1 MSSLLPPSSLRGRY
15 IDSEVQPGVR
25 YLLERHVG
33 EGGMGQAYLARRE
46 APEGAGPVVV
56 KVVRPTIGEGQIS
69 PELLAQKEAVA
80 LGRLNERVPPC
91 PFVVRFIDTGST
103 LIFGTKPTPWI
114 AIEYVHGG
122 VEGTTLED
130 RVTYSLHKTE
140 FAFDPVRAAHAIRCL
155 ASGLAAIHAV
165 GVIHRDLTPGN
176 VLCCGFGESEIFK
189 ISDFGLARPS
199 GLGRTFAG
207 LSVGTVGYAAPEQ
220 SGSAENTS
228 PATDVFAFACVI
240 YYVLTGAHYFDGQ
253 SPVSAYAAMQRNERA
268 SLLDAALLSP
278 ELRER
283 PEACRAIDAALARA
297 TERAA
302 DLRPRTAE
310 ELANAIVPWLG
321 EQPSGPRSSRRLMGT
336 LVGLSP
342 PSDLAGWSWIVR
354 QKPREDLIIQSAAWD
369 TDGHCFAFTPRG
381 PLFWNGQ
388 AWVGATGTLSELP
401 RGMAFA
407 RRCEA
412 GGWLVGGSAGTLA
425 VFGTDGVRD
434 LAQATDPRVEFIDGS
449 GQLDDLVVA
458 VGRRPGAPPALW
470 AMSGGRWLKPLP
482 LPDVASVA
490 SLVRVDDLRWLVSG
504 RRSHGGGFAAL
515 YAPLQWELSD
525 LAVPETRAFVST
537 ASSLERE
544 IGLAVGSDGIVL
556 RLDADGLTTSRVHG
570 QPDLSAAALDVL
582 DREWVTS
589 LGTLW
594 TRAFGLGESW
604 RPAWAEMTWGAP
616 FVSLMADAGMVVAMT
631 ADGGIVE
638 GRSMSSSP
646 GRLSS
651 YPPRTGSP
659 PPR

>member
-1 MSSLLPPSSLRGRY
+1 MPPSSLRGRY
-15 IDSEVQPGVR
+15 IESEVQAGVR

-56 KVVRPTIGEGQIS
+56 KVVRPTVGEGQIS
-69 PELLAQKEAVA
+69 AELLAQKEAVA

-103 LIFGTKPTPWI
+103 LLFGAQPTPWI

-130 RVTYSLHKTE
+130 RVTYSLHETQ
-140 FAFDPVRAAHAIRCL
+140 FAFDPVRATHAIRCL
-155 ASGLAAIHAV
+155 ASGLAAIHSV

-176 VLCCGFGESEIFK
+176 VLCCGFGETEIFK
-189 ISDFGLARPS
+189 ISDFGLARPE

-207 LSVGTVGYAAPEQ
+207 LGIGTIGYAAPEQ
-220 SGSAENTS
+220 SGDAENATA
-228 PATDVFAFACVI
+228 ATDVFALACVV
-240 YYVLTGAHYFDGQ
+240 YYLLTGVHYFEGQ
-253 SPVSAYAAMQRNERA
+253 SPLSAYAAMQRSDRA
-268 SLLDAALLSP
+268 SLLDAEFLSP

-283 PEACRAIDAALARA
+283 PDACRAIDAALARA
-297 TERAA
+297 TEREP
-302 DLRPRTAE
+302 DLRPRTAD
-310 ELANAIVPWLG
+310 ELAAAIVPWLG

-336 LVGLSP
+336 LFGMSP

-354 QKPREDLIIQSAAWD
+354 QQPRDDLVILSAAWD

-381 PLFWNGQ
+381 PMFWNGQ
-388 AWVGATGTLSELP
+388 QWVGATGTLSELP
-401 RGMAFA
+401 RGMGFA

-412 GGWLVGGSAGTLA
+412 GGWLVGGSGGTLG

-434 LAQATDPRVEFIDGS
+434 IAQAPDARVEFVDGS

-458 VGRRPGAPPALW
+458 VARRAGERPSLW

-482 LPDVASVA
+482 VPHATSIT
-490 SLVRVDDLRWLVSG
+490 SLARLDDERWLVSG
-504 RRSHGGGFAAL
+504 RRAEGGGFVAL
-515 YAPLQWELSD
+515 YSPLKWELEELD
-525 LAVPETRAFVST
+525 APETRAYVGT

-544 IGLAVGSDGIVL
+544 IGLAVGSEGHVL
-556 RLDADGLTTSRVHG
+556 RIDAGGASVSKVHG
-570 QPDLSAAALDVL
+570 QPDLSACALDVL

-594 TRAFGLGESW
+594 TRGYSLGESW
-604 RPAWAEMTWGAP
+604 RPAWADSTWGAP
-616 FVSLMADAGMVVAMT
+616 FVSLMADAGLVVAMT

-638 GRSMSSSP
+638 GRSVSRSPSRGSSHAP
-646 GRLSS
+646 AR
-651 YPPRTGSP
+651 
-659 PPR
+659 

>member
-1 MSSLLPPSSLRGRY
+1 MSLSSLLPPSSLRGRT
-15 IDSEVQPGVR
+15 IDSEVQRGVR
-25 YLLERHVG
+25 YCLERHVG

-46 APEGAGPVVV
+46 GPEGASPVVV
-56 KVVRPTIGEGQIS
+56 KVVRPTVGEEQIS
-69 PELLAQKEAVA
+69 AELLAQKEAVA

-103 LIFGTKPTPWI
+103 LIFGPKPTPWI

-130 RVTYSLHKTE
+130 RVTYSLHKTR
-140 FAFDPVRAAHAIRCL
+140 FAFDPVRAAHAVRCL
-155 ASGLAAIHAV
+155 AAGLSAIHAV

-189 ISDFGLARPS
+189 ISDFGLARPE

-207 LSVGTVGYAAPEQ
+207 VGIGTIGYAAPEQ
-220 SGSAENTS
+220 SGETTKIV
-228 PATDVFAFACVI
+228 PATDVFAFACVV
-240 YYVLTGAHYFDGQ
+240 YYLLTGMHYFEGQ
-253 SPVSAYAAMQRNERA
+253 SPLSAYAAMARTERA
-268 SLLDAALLSP
+268 ALLDAELLSP
-278 ELRER
+278 ELRAR
-283 PEACRAIDAALARA
+283 PEACRAIDAVLARA
-297 TERAA
+297 TSREPSA
-302 DLRPRTAE
+302 RPRTAD
-310 ELANAIVPWLG
+310 ELAAAILPWLG

-342 PSDLAGWSWIVR
+342 PQDLAGWSWIVR
-354 QKPREDLIIQSAAWD
+354 QRPRDELVIQSAAWD

-381 PLFWNGQ
+381 PLFWDGQ

-401 RGMAFA
+401 RGMSFA

-425 VFGTDGVRD
+425 VFGTDGVRE
-434 LAQATDPRVEFIDGS
+434 LAQAPDPRVEFTDGS
-449 GQLDDLVVA
+449 GQLDDLVAA
-458 VGRRPGAPPALW
+458 VGRRASEPPSLW

-482 LPDVASVA
+482 LPDVATVA
-490 SLVRVDDLRWLVSG
+490 SLVRLDDLRWLVSG
-504 RRSHGGGFAAL
+504 RRANGTGFAAV
-515 YAPLQWELSD
+515 YAPLAWELAE
-525 LAVPETRAFVST
+525 LEVPVTRAFIST

-544 IGLAVGSDGIVL
+544 IGLVVGSDGIVL

-570 QPDLSAAALDVL
+570 RPDLSAGALDVL

-594 TRAFGLGESW
+594 TRAYAAGEAW
-604 RPAWAEMTWGAP
+604 RPAWADQTWGAP
-616 FVSLMADAGMVVAMT
+616 FVSLMADAGLVVAMT

-638 GRSMSSSP
+638 GRSVSRPARPSTE
-646 GRLSS
+646 
-651 YPPRTGSP
+651 PPR
-659 PPR
+659 R